1 MKKAEDDFTRW
12 FREQFGKVPED
23 FRPLVEIEGEMQ
35 TAYERWQS
43 LMELRQAAV
52 IIAKQ
57 WQAARYAYE
66 IGEREKTKWKEANTK

>member
-1 MKKAEDDFTRW
+1 MKKLEDDFTEW

-23 FRPLVEIEGEMQ
+23 FPPLVEIEADLN
-35 TAYERWQS
+35 TARERWEH
-43 LMELRQAAV
+43 LMELRRGAV

-66 IGEREKTKWKEANTK
+66 IGRGKRTQ